1 MQLVSGGTVLP
12 FRCVFAGRFTCPHSS
27 LLRLLSTSLVPNHP
41 VPATPPPPLPPPLLL
56 PLSLLLPAVDL
67 EEEFRLLTLQIIGEA
82 ILSLPPEEC
91 DRVFPSLYLPV
102 MEESNVRVLAPWRQ
116 LYPLTAYRYNSRV
129 KQVGGGHVR
138 CSVVGERQGM
148 GGRAS
153 GLRLPGR

>member
-1 MQLVSGGTVLP
+1 
-12 FRCVFAGRFTCPHSS
+12 
-27 LLRLLSTSLVPNHP
+27 
-41 VPATPPPPLPPPLLL
+41 
-56 PLSLLLPAVDL
+56 VDL

-148 GGRAS
+148 GGRTS
-153 GLRLPGR
+153 GLRLAGR